1 MKKRWI
7 AVLLAATLSS
17 ALLVGCGSSE
27 EDSASDAANASATES
42 DASSSSADGSEEIV
56 LKDVDVDKYVTLGEY
71 KGLAVTVAA
80 ASVDDDEWND
90 TVEYLYNAAVTAENG
105 GITDRAVEEGDT
117 VNIDYVGKKDDVAFS
132 GGTASGAQLTI
143 GSDSYIDGFEDGLI
157 GVMPGETVDLNLTF
171 PEDYSATDLAGQD
184 VVFTV
189 TVNFIM
195 PTEMLDEVVAGMDI
209 DETVTDVESL
219 RQYVYDFLMEEAES
233 DYETSL
239 QNAVMDAFMANNT
252 VTGLPDGLSA
262 RYEETARESI
272 EDAASTYGVEADV
285 ITNYYYGMDFEDF
298 VTTYSEEAAKQ
309 DLALQALA
317 NTEGLNISDEELE
330 EMILEY
336 AQAEGYDSV
345 DEYIGDTSREYYRE
359 YFMYQRTLAYLV
371 DNAVITNE

>member
-7 AVLLAATLSS
+7 AVLLAATLCS

-71 KGLAVTVAA
+71 KGLAVTLAA

-209 DETVTDVESL
+209 DESVTDVESL

>member
-7 AVLLAATLSS
+7 AVLLAATLCS

-71 KGLAVTVAA
+71 KGLAVTLAA

-171 PEDYSATDLAGQD
+171 PENYSATDLAGQD

>member
-7 AVLLAATLSS
+7 AVLLAATLCS

-71 KGLAVTVAA
+71 KGLAVTLAA

-171 PEDYSATDLAGQD
+171 PENYSATDLAGQD

-209 DETVTDVESL
+209 DESVTDVESL